1 MTAAVPM
8 LEDSLVWQT
17 TGHLAEAAI
26 AALADGEGAL
36 LPQRAV
42 HHAAT
47 CTACSERV
55 GLAALFALEVALA
68 VVDALGNQA
77 LAPDV
82 PPAAQSLVAA
92 RRKLGG
98 HRRVRALP
106 SLAPLPVMVPALF
119 VALALV
125 AGAPLLSTLR
135 ATSPAHA
142 LARLAHVITRA
153 ALAARAPGI
162 AELSWLAAALLV
174 VTGVWVARSAV
185 RASSHVS
192 AGSS

>member
-36 LPQRAV
+36 LPQLAV
-42 HHAAT
+42 HHAVT

-55 GLAALFALEVALA
+55 GLAALFALEVA
-68 VVDALGNQA
+68 DSLGHEA

-92 RRKLGG
+92 RRKVGGLG
-98 HRRVRALP
+98 RVPALF

-119 VALALV
+119 VVLALV

-142 LARLAHVITRA
+142 LAQLAHVITQA

-192 AGSS
+192 AGLS